1 MKPSLPQL
9 CHRQTSSPLKTHAC
23 LPFDARTH
31 AHLGMISLATFQLNF
46 SILWVGTWAD
56 CMTDCCLNLPLP
68 LCSSVFQTQRLILS
82 GGWCETQAVRWREE
96 LSLFCCVLLCSDRCT
111 GLCKWQPEPEDVCW
125 LPRGLLQP
133 AGEVSVAPYGA
144 GKINN
149 ERKFSRTAGGLLVS
163 PPNKI

>member
-1 MKPSLPQL
+1 MKPSLPGL
-9 CHRQTSSPLKTHAC
+9 CHRQTSGLMNTHRHTDTHTQTHTNILAGC
-23 LPFDARTH
+23 LD
-31 AHLGMISLATFQLNF
+31 IFQVNF
-46 SILWVGTWAD
+46 SKPWATWAELIHRNVVLI
-56 CMTDCCLNLPLP
+56 CLFRAF
-68 LCSSVFQTQRLILS
+68 CQVDGARFS
-82 GGWCETQAVRWREE
+82 ARWEGKRCIFC
-96 LSLFCCVLLCSDRCT
+96 LALFCTGRRA

-149 ERKFSRTAGGLLVS
+149 ERKFSSTAGGLLVS